1 MQPKKLTSDIEIT
14 EFLINEIR
22 NPTLQKGLYTGICEI
37 LSRLF
42 VYKLITKTQLDNFYQ
57 NYIENLLKKDC
68 VFLFPIAQV
77 KPRVKFL
84 QNLLNQLK
92 NTNHEKTN

>member
-1 MQPKKLTSDIEIT
+1 MQIKKLTNDIEIT

-22 NPTLQKGLYTGICEI
+22 NPTLQGGLYTGICEV

-42 VYKLITKTQLDNFYQ
+42 IYKLISKIQMDEFYQ
-57 NYIENLLKKDC
+57 NYIENSLKKDS
-68 VFLFPIAQV
+68 VFLYPIAQV

-84 QNLLNQLK
+84 QNLLKDLQ
-92 NTNHEKTN
+92 KT